1 MFDMKKYSNAKI
13 QLAAVVIYMSI
24 LTNFPRNYI
33 EKVFGGMLKIND
45 IVDMVLLDLIKQLY
59 NKLADKHSLRYF
71 LKEHNLDTEDTKMLY
86 SRNHSFVMKH
96 RKIEYDNKAKEVG
109 IVKGMES
116 LIPPDMTNMNNKLS
130 GYQLT
135 EMNFYELMIITNND
149 FTKSISEKRL
159 IDSKK
164 ISNGKFK
171 EILSEY
177 DSIIDEL
184 SKTWEDNTHNTIF
197 NSIAAFTLEWKFPI
211 HFLYQLAKR
220 MEEKNITEF
229 DNEQQLLCVLCS
241 EIAYRSVLGKSFF
254 THSRMIHLREKYI
267 DLIID
272 EYANSDYLMEQ
283 IRDFEEGLYIV
294 SRLCEDPEIKV
305 MEYTLIEWFE
315 ENTDEDDWASFFR
328 DYNIFSIIKSEKEWT
343 NKRIRC
349 FRRLYSLILR

>member
-135 EMNFYELMIITNND
+135 EMNFYELM
-149 FTKSISEKRL
+149 KSISEKRL

-164 ISNGKFK
+164 
-171 EILSEY
+171 LVMA
-177 DSIIDEL
+177 
-184 SKTWEDNTHNTIF
+184 
-197 NSIAAFTLEWKFPI
+197 NSRK
-211 HFLYQLAKR
+211 Y
-220 MEEKNITEF
+220 
-229 DNEQQLLCVLCS
+229 
-241 EIAYRSVLGKSFF
+241 YRSMIVLLMNCLKPGK
-254 THSRMIHLREKYI
+254 
-267 DLIID
+267 IIRI
-272 EYANSDYLMEQ
+272 
-283 IRDFEEGLYIV
+283 IRF
-294 SRLCEDPEIKV
+294 
-305 MEYTLIEWFE
+305 
-315 ENTDEDDWASFFR
+315 
-328 DYNIFSIIKSEKEWT
+328 
-343 NKRIRC
+343 
-349 FRRLYSLILR
+349 LILLRHLH